1 MVRNLEKVLQWNEKT
16 SGEMDLLIEW
26 LTTTEDKKIMEESEM
41 IITYLLQKLHEEPVI
56 M

>member
-26 LTTTEDKKIMEESEM
+26 LTTTEDEKIMAESEM
-41 IITYLLQKLHEEPVI
+41 TEDHWELCEVY
-56 M
+56 